1 MVLSRTGPRFAV
13 LGGAGAIG
21 RIIVRDLFESS
32 SKYSILIADFDG
44 ESARSLAR
52 SYRSG
57 RVSYTRADARNP
69 SSLAAVLR
77 GYSVVINCTRH
88 QFNLN
93 VMRAALQA
101 RVAYL
106 DLGGLF
112 VWTCRQLRLRRR
124 FAEAGITAVIGMG
137 CAPGLTNVM
146 AAAAATKLE
155 RIDSIRIRVGGIDFT
170 QRRGDFVFPY
180 SAQTIIEELTLPAW
194 KWSRGRFVQ
203 VKPRSGW
210 ERVEF
215 GPPVGAVWAVTTRHS
230 EIATLPIRFKSQGLQ
245 FADFK
250 VGFERAF
257 VREIMKRLRAGWTV
271 REFQAL
277 PAPREAPNDC
287 EIVRVIVC
295 SVGRK
300 ITLDCHARS
309 KPKWRASASDVD
321 TACPAS
327 IVAQMLAGGLIHKP
341 GVWAPE
347 DVVPTQSFF
356 DECRRREMTFSEI
369 SQLRQSVETADHS

>member
-57 RVSYTRADARNP
+57 RVSYTRADARKP
-69 SSLAAVLR
+69 SGLAAVLR

-124 FAEAGITAVIGMG
+124 FAEAGVTAVIGMG

-146 AAAAATKLE
+146 AAAAAAKLE
-155 RIDSIRIRVGGIDFT
+155 RIDSIRIRIAGVDFNA
-170 QRRGDFVFPY
+170 REGDFAFPY
-180 SAQTIIEELTLPAW
+180 AAQTIIEELTLPPW
-194 KWSRGRFVQ
+194 KWSGGRFVRA
-203 VKPRSGW
+203 KPRSGW
-210 ERVEF
+210 ERVDF
-215 GPPVGAVWAVTTRHS
+215 GLPVGAVWVVTTRHS
-230 EIATLPIRFKSQGLQ
+230 EIATLPHHFKRQGLRY
-245 FADFK
+245 ADFK
-250 VGFERAF
+250 VGFDRAF

-277 PAPREAPNDC
+277 PASRSGPDDY
-287 EIVRVIVC
+287 EITRVIVRGGHQ
-295 SVGRK
+295 SVVM
-300 ITLDCHARS
+300 DCHARS
-309 KPKWRASASDVD
+309 NSRWQASAGDID

-327 IVAQMLAGGLIHKP
+327 IVAQMIAAGSIRNP

-347 DVVPTQSFF
+347 DIVPAAPLF
-356 DECRRREMTFSEI
+356 DECKKRGMIFRRAE
-369 SQLRQSVETADHS
+369 